1 MLLLVVAA
9 RKARSERRMQYTH
22 KQTRRTPTIVLVRR
36 GREVEQRK
44 KYTTFF
50 CPVLVGGMAGWAG
63 TACVQVDGLTIDKDT
78 LIQLHTR

>member
-1 MLLLVVAA
+1 MLLVVAA

-50 CPVLVGGMAGWAG
+50 CLGWRDGGMAG

>member
-22 KQTRRTPTIVLVRR
+22 KQTRRTPAIVLVRR

-44 KYTTFF
+44 KYTAFF
-50 CPVLVGGMAGWAG
+50 CLVLVGGMAG